1 MDVTQDVKARTLPR
15 HSIDI
20 FLVSFAALLLE
31 VNYTRIISYKIFFY
45 YTYLVL
51 GLALLGIGFGGVLV
65 ALSPR
70 LRHAKIEA
78 ILRKSASLGAAVIAV
93 GYVVIAV
100 LPLDTVRIWD
110 YGTVASFKN
119 LALLLLICLV
129 LFSAFVAIGVMI
141 STILGR
147 GGSGIGRL
155 YFMDLV
161 GAGLACGLAVYLE
174 SILSP
179 PGAVFLSAAIL
190 AMVALHYT
198 SREHR
203 RSTAVGGAL
212 ALGMAVLAV
221 LPGLLPDPVPETSKQ
236 VFYSKSSSKSLA
248 AEWGPVF
255 RVDVVEKRAEDRKP
269 SIDGSDAKWLIHDGL
284 IGSVISKWDG
294 DRTTLGRFEFD
305 TRSVPFKTVGV
316 KAPATLIIGAAGG
329 HEILASL
336 FFNAS
341 KIDAVELNPVT
352 VDLVKNKFADYV
364 GNLAD
369 QPSVNYVQGDGR
381 TFIARSKER
390 YDIIY
395 FVAPDSYAA
404 TNAASS
410 GAFVLS
416 ESYLY
421 TKEMVRKSLEHLTND
436 GVVTVEFGE
445 YDYAAKP
452 SRTVRY
458 LQNVRAALSEMGI
471 AHPERHVVVMT
482 TDDFIQTT
490 TMLIKRTEFTAN
502 ELARYEIQRAR
513 IPGSTA
519 RVAPGM
525 AADGSPVSNAVL
537 LRGSALTSF
546 LDSYPDDVSV
556 VTDDRPFLWHFR
568 PFNEVFTDMT
578 RPLSFHEGANR
589 ENGVGERV
597 LLLLL
602 FISIA
607 FAAVFL
613 LLPFL
618 RHRGSLSELPSKG
631 LAAVYFASLG
641 LGFMFYEITM
651 IQKLSLFL
659 GYPTYS
665 LTITLAAVLV
675 FSGIGSL
682 LSSKVKHA
690 GRTVGLLWAALVVL
704 GVFYRFALPSIT
716 ESLLPSSLAV
726 RILVTIVMLV
736 PLGLCLGMFMPLGLS
751 AVTSMT
757 EHRELYVAWGW
768 AINGFFSVI
777 GSTLTTI
784 LSMTFGFQFMF
795 LLAVCVYAVAT
806 LAFVRLD
813 RTANLAR

>member
-1 MDVTQDVKARTLPR
+1 MDVTQDVEARTLPR

-70 LRHAKIEA
+70 LRHAKIDA
-78 ILRKSASLGAAVIAV
+78 ILRRSALVGAAVIAA

-110 YGTVASFKN
+110 YGTRSSLKN
-119 LALLLLICLV
+119 LLLLLVICFV

-155 YFMDLV
+155 YFMDLI

-174 SILSP
+174 SQLTP
-179 PGAVFLSAAIL
+179 PGSVFFSAAIL
-190 AMVALHYT
+190 AIVAV
-198 SREHR
+198 RNGAKQHR
-203 RSTAVGGAL
+203 LEVAVGGAL
-212 ALGMAVLAV
+212 TLGLAVLALAPSV
-221 LPGLLPDPVPETSKQ
+221 LPDPAPETSKQ
-236 VFYSKSSSKSLA
+236 VFYSKSSSKSYA

-255 RVDVVEKRAEDRKP
+255 RVDVVEKRKEDRKP
-269 SIDGSDAKWLIHDGL
+269 SVDGPDAKWLIHDG
-284 IGSVISKWDG
+284 IVGSVISKWDG
-294 DRTTLGRFEFD
+294 DTANLTRFEHD
-305 TRSVPFKTVGV
+305 TRSMPFKTLGTP
-316 KAPATLIIGAAGG
+316 APTTLIIGAAGG

-336 FFNAS
+336 YFKA
-341 KIDAVELNPVT
+341 KHIDAVELNPVT
-352 VDLVKNKFADYV
+352 VDLVTHKFADYV
-364 GNLAD
+364 GHLTD
-369 QPSVNYVQGDGR
+369 RPSVNYIQGDGR
-381 TFIARSKER
+381 TFIARSEKR

-404 TNAASS
+404 SNAASS

-421 TKEMVRKSLEHLTND
+421 TKEMVRKSLEHLTEN
-436 GVVTVEFGE
+436 GIVTVQFGE
-445 YDYAAKP
+445 YDYASKP

-482 TDDFIQTT
+482 DDDFIQTT
-490 TMLIKRTEFTAN
+490 TMLIKRSEFSAE
-502 ELARYEIQRAR
+502 ELARYETQRAK
-513 IPGSTA
+513 IPSSVT
-519 RVAPGM
+519 RVAPGLKP
-525 AADGSPVSNAVL
+525 DGSPVSNAIA
-537 LRGSALTSF
+537 LRGPALTSF
-546 LDSYPDDVSV
+546 LSSYPDDVSV
-556 VTDDRPFLWHFR
+556 VTDDQPFLWHFR
-568 PFNEVFTDMT
+568 PFGEVLSDMA

-613 LLPFL
+613 LFPFL

-631 LAAVYFASLG
+631 MAALYFASLG

-651 IQKLSLFL
+651 IQKLTLFL

-665 LTITLAAVLV
+665 LTITLAAILV

-682 LSSKVKHA
+682 LSSKVKNA
-690 GRTVGLLWAALVVL
+690 RKTIGVLWAALVVL

-726 RILVTIVMLV
+726 RILVTIVMLL

-751 AVTSMT
+751 TVTSMT